1 MFSNSE
7 EDNIDFCD
15 AYKSQILS
23 NNIEEESSSLFSI
36 IIKLMIIL
44 LLFVAIGAIS
54 FYGYHNFMEK
64 NSSNG
69 MSLPPQS
76 TQISDD
82 DLMVTLEEPARQE
95 EHINNKKEKNIEEV
109 ANSVKI
115 AIAKSESKE
124 EVSSKETS
132 KQEAVQEKLEVP
144 ISVPEAKY
152 LEDLAILSDEIDKE
166 RN

>member
-1 MFSNSE
+1 
-7 EDNIDFCD
+7 
-15 AYKSQILS
+15 
-23 NNIEEESSSLFSI
+23 
-36 IIKLMIIL
+36 MIIL
-44 LLFVAIGAIS
+44 VLFVAIGAIS
-54 FYGYHNFMEK
+54 FYGYHNFMKK
-64 NSSNG
+64 NSSKG

-82 DLMVTLEEPARQE
+82 DLIVTLEEPATKEEQMQE
-95 EHINNKKEKNIEEV
+95 EHINNKKEENIEEV

-144 ISVPEAKY
+144 ISVPESKY
-152 LEDLAILSDEIDKE
+152 LEDLAKLSNEIDKE
-166 RN
+166 RK